1 MDCLAR
7 RDDESA
13 GIARRRRRSTTGTA
27 TGRAVPDIAADADPD
42 TGYKLYFS
50 GQSPA
55 LESGWGG
62 TSFVAPQLNG
72 SAAVIDSF
80 LHHRTGFW
88 NPAIYKFATQ
98 SYTPFTPLDTSG
110 ASNDNLF
117 YTGTAG
123 DKYNAATGLG
133 TPNLGKL
140 ALDFKNHS

>member
-1 MDCLAR
+1 
-7 RDDESA
+7 
-13 GIARRRRRSTTGTA
+13 
-27 TGRAVPDIAADADPD
+27 VPDLAADADPD
-42 TGYKLYFS
+42 TGYKLYYS
-50 GQSPA
+50 GQSPR

-88 NPAIYKFATQ
+88 NPAIYRFATK
-98 SYTPFTPLDTSG
+98 SYTPFSPINASG

-123 DKYNAATGLG
+123 TKYNPGTGLG

-140 ALDFKNHS
+140 ALDFRDHG